1 MNLFRFVR
9 VRWER
14 GEETGSAGI
23 EKISLFSSRRPFSQV
38 VSNERSLGLVL
49 KKKKTKFPSHN
60 NAKSWTRAGI
70 KGGGGGESGTS
81 HAHESGTSHAHESGT
96 SHAHESLTN
105 SCR

>member
-60 NAKSWTRAGI
+60 NAKM
-70 KGGGGGESGTS
+70 GGGDRYTY
-81 HAHESGTSHAHESGT
+81 
-96 SHAHESLTN
+96 
-105 SCR
+105 